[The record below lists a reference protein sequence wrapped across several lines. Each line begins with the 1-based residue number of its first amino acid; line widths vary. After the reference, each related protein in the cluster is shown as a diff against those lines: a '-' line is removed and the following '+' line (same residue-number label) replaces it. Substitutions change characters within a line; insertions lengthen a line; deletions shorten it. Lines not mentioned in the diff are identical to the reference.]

1 MKIIFASDEAFEDFN
16 EWASN
21 DKKMH
26 KKLMSLIRDIRR
38 NPYEGLGQSEPL
50 KYNLSGYWSRR
61 INHEHRLVYQI
72 IEGENLNE
80 NTLIIISCKT
90 HYDKDS

>member
-16 EWASN
+16 EWATN
-21 DKKMH
+21 DKNLY

-38 NPYEGLGQSEPL
+38 SPYEGLGQSEPL
-50 KYNLSGYWSRR
+50 KHDLSGCWSRR

-72 IEGENLNE
+72 IEGESLNE
-80 NTLIIISCKT
+80 NALVIISCKT
-90 HYDKDS
+90 HYK